1 MKQLTREE
9 AKDIL
14 KQLSPEELA
23 IYKELNAEVGGLN
36 EADINAAVQNIK
48 SNWKSWSTAM
58 LMAIMMNANMNAAI
72 KNSAPDVYN
81 AINTEISTDTT
92 AVKTAPT
99 FIPGSV
105 KSISFNESFASGKAT
120 LTNKDSLV
128 NSINEL
134 KTWMKGKKMTNF
146 KIVITASESQ
156 VTNPKGFEKKGSLAQ
171 ARAKEIEN
179 IVSKLGFDKI
189 DVQTKIGV
197 TPYEKGN
204 DINDPK
210 YKAEQFVTVNI
221 VVDNSICSMPPT
233 NASGAQGTS
242 TNSYI
247 TYNEYISGKGNII
260 FSPGQVPDRLVILD
274 ANGNVKEDTG
284 YITTETSKYKDWKY
298 TPAYVLELTKVYK
311 TNSKAVTGSKIK
323 TITVKDS
330 NDLRRQL
337 LNNPN
342 STTYQKLGNEIA
354 PALAEMDKMIANKQ
368 YEFVI
373 YDLGTTKAKVN
384 FDDSKGEVQAIV
396 YSPVGKTDF
405 GIEGSCTR

>member
-1 MKQLTREE
+1 
-9 AKDIL
+9 
-14 KQLSPEELA
+14 
-23 IYKELNAEVGGLN
+23 
-36 EADINAAVQNIK
+36 
-48 SNWKSWSTAM
+48 
-58 LMAIMMNANMNAAI
+58 
-72 KNSAPDVYN
+72 
-81 AINTEISTDTT
+81 
-92 AVKTAPT
+92 
-99 FIPGSV
+99 
-105 KSISFNESFASGKAT
+105 
-120 LTNKDSLV
+120 
-128 NSINEL
+128 
-134 KTWMKGKKMTNF
+134 
-146 KIVITASESQ
+146 
-156 VTNPKGFEKKGSLAQ
+156 
-171 ARAKEIEN
+171 
-179 IVSKLGFDKI
+179 
-189 DVQTKIGV
+189 
-197 TPYEKGN
+197 
-204 DINDPK
+204 
-210 YKAEQFVTVNI
+210 
-221 VVDNSICSMPPT
+221 MPPT

-298 TPAYVLELTKVYK
+298 TPAYVLELTKIYK
-311 TNSKAVTGSKIK
+311 TNSKAVTGNKIK

-342 STTYQKLGNEIA
+342 SITYQKLGNEIA